1 MDVEAMEAMI
11 KVEEDVL
18 AITIDEPNDLSTFIM
33 PTNGHISSEKS
44 FRSNFLINKKR
55 INFKEKVHI

>member
-1 MDVEAMEAMI
+1 MI

-18 AITIDEPNDLSTFIM
+18 AITIDEPSDLSTFIM

>member
-18 AITIDEPNDLSTFIM
+18 AITIDEPSDLSTFIM
-33 PTNGHISSEKS
+33 PTNGHISSEKG